1 VFGLSFGEIVLLAI
15 VAIVVVGPRQLPSM
29 MRTAGQWVS
38 RIRRMSSDL
47 RAQSGIDQLMREEGI
62 DRSIQE
68 IRSLQNINVLDGL
81 ERMAQAP
88 AIPPSNPGTPVIT
101 AAKTAA
107 IIPPIAPASR
117 PSRPGVTS
125 SIKLPIESRP
135 GLGTGSSPGM
145 PAPVDKPAGSNPGL
159 AQPTLK
165 IEEQVGKVARE
176 REYPMLGCDAYGAT
190 ADEATPYGAV
200 ATSDPMNF
208 GATNSSSGGATST

>member
-1 VFGLSFGEIVLLAI
+1 MFGLSFGEIVLLAI

-88 AIPPSNPGTPVIT
+88 AVPPSSPAIT
-101 AAKTAA
+101 TAKTAA
-107 IIPPIAPASR
+107 LVPPIAPASR
-117 PSRPGVTS
+117 PSRPAVTS
-125 SIKLPIESRP
+125 GIKLPIESRP
-135 GLGTGSSPGM
+135 GLGTGSSPG
-145 PAPVDKPAGSNPGL
+145 DKPPADKPTGSNPG
-159 AQPTLK
+159 APAPAVK
-165 IEEQVGKVARE
+165 IEELPGKVSRE
-176 REYPMLGCDAYGAT
+176 REYPLLGCDAYGALPDD
-190 ADEATPYGAV
+190 AAPYGAV
-200 ATSDPMNF
+200 ATTDPMSA
-208 GATNSSSGGATST
+208 GASNSSSGGATST